1 MKKNID
7 YTILMPCLNESES
20 ISFCINKIK
29 KVFLNT
35 KYKYEI
41 LVADNGSTDKSR
53 EICKKLGAR
62 VILVKKKGYGY
73 ALRAGIA
80 KAAGQNIVFADADN
94 SYNFLEL
101 KKFITCFNNNHDFI
115 IGCRLPSYGGKIKN
129 GAMPILH
136 KYIGNPLFSFLTKFF
151 FKVKFNDVY
160 CGFRGFKK
168 NIYKKNIFYCGH
180 MDFAIENAIKCF
192 KSSKKPMEIPI
203 TLHKDS
209 RINSASHLKTF
220 VDGFKTLKLLL
231 IFSPKFFFIIP
242 GVILTLVSFLLPQTF
257 QDEILN
263 ILNINAKYVIP
274 SLFIFGFQLI
284 FFGIYADLFSR
295 YLEFRPKK
303 NYLKYFNEKYLY
315 LISIILIILAVILQI
330 KKVFIYIE
338 PYFFL
343 YLGFMLI
350 INTVSLSFFKLVFN
364 R

>member
-1 MKKNID
+1 
-7 YTILMPCLNESES
+7 
-20 ISFCINKIK
+20 
-29 KVFLNT
+29 
-35 KYKYEI
+35 
-41 LVADNGSTDKSR
+41 
-53 EICKKLGAR
+53 
-62 VILVKKKGYGY
+62 
-73 ALRAGIA
+73 
-80 KAAGQNIVFADADN
+80 
-94 SYNFLEL
+94 
-101 KKFITCFNNNHDFI
+101 
-115 IGCRLPSYGGKIKN
+115 
-129 GAMPILH
+129 
-136 KYIGNPLFSFLTKFF
+136 
-151 FKVKFNDVY
+151 
-160 CGFRGFKK
+160 
-168 NIYKKNIFYCGH
+168 